1 LNCCRKIGRAN
12 SLKDLASVTK
22 RDRRAEMEVSLAPLR
37 SLDDFLLGNSRF
49 QLPDTKNVDKWAN
62 RIVNNLLYYQT
73 NYFLSGV
80 VLFSLIAFLNPQKM
94 LVGIFTMALLF
105 GLLYYL
111 AQTKNQ
117 VGQFK
122 KDHPMIVM
130 FSVVCLGYFI
140 IYKMGCILVFLF
152 GVAVPLKFAL
162 VHATLRLR
170 NIKNK
175 VANVA
180 DAFGVSKKTP
190 MSIFL
195 MEWGI
200 EPDLKYIS

>member
-1 LNCCRKIGRAN
+1 
-12 SLKDLASVTK
+12 
-22 RDRRAEMEVSLAPLR
+22 MEVSLAPLR
-37 SLDDFLLGNSRF
+37 TLDDFLLGNSRF
-49 QLPDTKNVDKWAN
+49 QIPDTKNADKMAN
-62 RIVNNLLYYQT
+62 RIVSNLLYYQT
-73 NYFLSGV
+73 NYFLSGIII
-80 VLFSLIAFLNPQKM
+80 FSLIAFLNPQKM
-94 LVGIFTMALLF
+94 LLGMITMGILF

-117 VGQFK
+117 VGKFK

-130 FSVVCLGYFI
+130 LSVMCVGYFI
-140 IYKMGCILVFLF
+140 IFKMGCILVFLF

-162 VHATLRLR
+162 IHATLRLR
-170 NIKNK
+170 NLKNK
-175 VANVA
+175 LTNVA
-180 DAFGVSKKTP
+180 DAFGVSKNTP